1 MKLNLTEISDKK
13 YVIRNSDFTYP
24 LEFFKIRVKMS
35 VITCP
40 WCHPTPLQVSIL
52 HDKLHI
58 NCKNC
63 GMGGY
68 IVKLPDDNS
77 ILDIMKKY
85 L

>member
-1 MKLNLTEISDKK
+1 
-13 YVIRNSDFTYP
+13 
-24 LEFFKIRVKMS
+24 MS